1 MSRLTQLAPKVGT
14 TDFLLKA
21 AKAAL
26 AEAREKH
33 PRPLVDFNHL
43 MGVLD
48 EEIFEVRMEVHRKRV
63 RTEAIQSEL
72 LQTIAVC
79 LRGLEDL
86 TLKPQPQ
93 PKGKNK

>member
-1 MSRLTQLAPKVGT
+1 MSRLSKIAPSKNQ
-14 TDFLLKA
+14 TDFLLNC

-33 PRPLVDFNHL
+33 PQPFVDYNHL

-48 EEIFEVRMEVHRKRV
+48 EEVAEVRVEAYRKRV
-63 RTEAIQSEL
+63 RVEAMQAEL

-86 TLKPQPQ
+86 TLAQE
-93 PKGKNK
+93 GK